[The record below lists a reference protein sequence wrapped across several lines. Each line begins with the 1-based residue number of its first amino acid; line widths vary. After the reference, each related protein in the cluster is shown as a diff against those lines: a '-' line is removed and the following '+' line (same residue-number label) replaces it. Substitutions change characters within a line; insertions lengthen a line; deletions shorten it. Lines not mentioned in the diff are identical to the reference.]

1 MNTTNYVSSQPRF
14 KLIRNKEENLF
25 LTKPIPIMKKSVL
38 YILLLSSFIAAGIY
52 WYFNQSKSNSSET
65 NSEPSIEVSRGSI
78 VSLALATGNIQPENE
93 VQVKSKIS
101 GVVKR
106 FYAEPGSFVQQ
117 GAPLLEVQPDPT
129 PLELAEAKR
138 NLELTGSI
146 LNNISTELQRAETL
160 KDRNLISQH
169 DFDNIQQRFTDA
181 QIRHQLNQERLEL
194 LESGKIKIGDSVI
207 ESVIRA
213 PVSGYILERMVEIG
227 DPIVPLTSF
236 QAGTAL
242 MILADMDNLI
252 FKGSVDEIDVGKIS
266 EGMTAKIKIGALP
279 DAQIEG
285 VLNFISLRSQRQ
297 DNATVFPV
305 EIAITKAEGVI
316 LRAGYS
322 ANANIIIQNR
332 EDVLVIPERVVE
344 YRNNG
349 AYVEIPDRENG
360 GRKEIKIETG
370 LSDAIMVEVLHGL
383 TEGDVVLE
391 KPIRRLSVQL

>member
-1 MNTTNYVSSQPRF
+1 
-14 KLIRNKEENLF
+14 
-25 LTKPIPIMKKSVL
+25 MKKRGL
-38 YILLLSSFIAAGIY
+38 YILLISILIVAVAY
-52 WYFNQSKSNSSET
+52 WYFNESKNNTPDSNL
-65 NSEPSIEVSRGSI
+65 EPSIQVTRGSI
-78 VSLALATGNIQPENE
+78 VSMALATGNIQPENE

-106 FYAEPGSFVQQ
+106 FFAEPGSFVQQ

-146 LNNISTELQRAETL
+146 LNNITTELQRAQTL

-242 MILADMDNLI
+242 MILADMGNLI

-349 AYVEIPDRENG
+349 AYVEISDGENG

-370 LSDAIMVEVLHGL
+370 LSDAIMVEVLKGL
-383 TEGDVVLE
+383 NEGDTVLE
-391 KPIRRLSVQL
+391 KPIRRLNVEL